1 MKSHVRDYVLLV
13 RPEHWVKNCL
23 VIAPSFF
30 AGILFEN
37 LNNLLVGLTVLFS
50 FSFITSVG
58 YILND
63 LADRE
68 SDRNHTVKK
77 NRPIASGK
85 IQTASAVIFG
95 IALLALGMFMAFKIN
110 LSYVLMLICYLVV
123 SSFYT
128 LLLKNIV
135 IIELFFIS
143 FGFLIRIF
151 AGGISCNIPISGWF
165 ILLTLFLSLLLAF
178 GKRRTELN
186 AVNKGANFKKVLNNY
201 NASFLD
207 SGVLIFSTMSIII
220 YSLYLVYRG
229 MDGMLFTIPLVCF
242 GILRYIYLINVK
254 SKGEPTDALLN
265 DIWLLSC
272 VVLWLV
278 TNGIIIYFF
287 DSKGFV

>member
-37 LNNLLVGLTVLFS
+37 LNNLLVGLTAFFS

-63 LADRE
+63 LVDRE

-85 IQTASAVIFG
+85 IQTAAAVIVG

-110 LSYVLMLICYLVV
+110 LSYVLLLICYLVV
-123 SSFYT
+123 SSLYT

-143 FGFLIRIF
+143 FGFLLRIF

-186 AVNKGANFKKVLNNY
+186 AANKGVNFKKVLNNY

>member
-1 MKSHVRDYVLLV
+1 MRHYVLLV

-37 LNNLLVGLTVLFS
+37 LNNLLVGLTAFFS
-50 FSFITSVG
+50 FSFIASVG

-85 IQTASAVIFG
+85 IQTAAAI
-95 IALLALGMFMAFKIN
+95 IAAMLLLALGMFMAFKIN
-110 LSYVLMLICYLVV
+110 LSYVLMLVCYLVV

-143 FGFLIRIF
+143 FGFLLRIF

-165 ILLTLFLSLLLAF
+165 LLLTLFLSLLLAF

-186 AVNKGANFKKVLNNY
+186 AVNKGANFKKVLSNY
-201 NASFLD
+201 NTSFLD
-207 SGVLIFSTMSIII
+207 SGVLIFSTMSIIV
-220 YSLYLVYRG
+220 YSLYLVYKG
-229 MDGMLFTIPLVCF
+229 MDEMLFTIPLVCF

-287 DSKGFV
+287 DNKGFV

>member
-30 AGILFEN
+30 AGTLFEN
-37 LNNLLVGLTVLFS
+37 LNNLLVGLTAFFS

-85 IQTASAVIFG
+85 IQTAAAVIVG